1 MSVVYRARKE
11 KQQSLQAAFH
21 LYECNELLE
30 IQLGFSCSILCCE
43 RMIEIIVMIQIR
55 EIILM
60 IQIRGDGRM

>member
-11 KQQSLQAAFH
+11 KQQSLQTALH

-30 IQLGFSCSILCCE
+30 IQLGFSCSILCE

-55 EIILM
+55 EIIVM